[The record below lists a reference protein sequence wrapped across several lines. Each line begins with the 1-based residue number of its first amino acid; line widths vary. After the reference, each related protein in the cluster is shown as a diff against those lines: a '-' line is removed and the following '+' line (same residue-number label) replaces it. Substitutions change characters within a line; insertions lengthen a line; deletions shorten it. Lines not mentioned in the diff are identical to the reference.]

1 MNHGNG
7 IWAVPNP
14 DHPTKPKFGAGAP
27 YEADDCGGSEVSA
40 GSFEVGKRY
49 KISAVGTSTRWQS
62 LGARASDLG
71 TTFVATAAGGSTT
84 DGKAELVECPLQAVD
99 TPDVNGWLMTQHG
112 TTDDPDWRKTILY
125 GEPDGV
131 ITDDEKAAYVLYDI
145 CSCYHDTGAGQ
156 ISNEICGELAQS
168 VGQVLF
174 IYPFFVCCRG
184 HI

>member
-84 DGKAELVECPLQAVD
+84 DGKAELVECPLQSVD
-99 TPDVNGWLMTQHG
+99 TADANA
-112 TTDDPDWRKTILY
+112 
-125 GEPDGV
+125 DGSL
-131 ITDDEKAAYVLYDI
+131 TAAEKAAYLLYDI
-145 CSCYHDTGAGQ
+145 CSCYHDLGTGAACQ
-156 ISNEICGELAQS
+156 QNEICGELAQS
-168 VGQVLF
+168 VGQVIF
-174 IYPFFVCCRG
+174 VHPFLVCCRG
-184 HI
+184 QTR